1 MAIGTGPRG
10 FTRQSAFNAVMYAL
24 LAAGLAFIVYP
35 IYMAVASSLK
45 TQQEM
50 IRSFITLP
58 SKLYLGNYAEIFRDK
73 GFVSSLYNSVLI
85 TAMSLVLII
94 TVIPLLSYSLE
105 RNSERRGYKIAFIY
119 IMLGIFIPF
128 QIVMLPIV
136 KIMSNVR
143 LLNRVGMVIIYLAL
157 SVPKMS
163 FLYFGFMKSIPLEVE
178 ESAFIDGA
186 GIWKIFVRI
195 VYPLLRPMTASV
207 IILQGLWI
215 WNDFMTPLI
224 ILNKQSKFW
233 TLPLFQ
239 YNFMGEFVSKYN
251 LVFAALVLSML
262 PILLLYI
269 FMQKNIMQGL
279 TEGAVKG

>member
-1 MAIGTGPRG
+1 MDIYRRG
-10 FTRQSAFNAVMYAL
+10 IVTKNLVNWLIYLL

-35 IYMAVASSLK
+35 IYLAVASSLK
-45 TQQEM
+45 TQQELM
-50 IRSFITLP
+50 RSFITLP
-58 SKLYLGNYAEIFRDK
+58 SRLYLGNYAEIFRDN
-73 GFVSSLYNSVLI
+73 GFITSFYNSILI
-85 TAMSLVLII
+85 TAVSLVLIV
-94 TVIPLLSYSLE
+94 TFIPLMSYSLE
-105 RNSERRGYKIAFIY
+105 RNSSRRGYKLAFIY
-119 IMLGIFIPF
+119 VMLGIFIPF

-136 KIMSNVR
+136 KIMSNVH
-143 LLNRVGMVIIYLAL
+143 LLNRAGMVLIYLAL

-163 FLYFGFMKSIPLEVE
+163 FLYFGYMKAIPLEVE

-186 GIWKIFVRI
+186 SLWTIFVRI

-215 WNDFMTPLI
+215 WNDFMIPLI

-269 FMQKNIMQGL
+269 FMQKNIMKGL